1 MGPLWLGTRFRRQ
14 PRAHKGAPLR
24 ASGVDR
30 SARPSKV
37 AIMPIMRRIA
47 SLEGLW
53 KGSVLSGGVL
63 GKALKLGVWGTVQ
76 KTLDSVE
83 LI

>member
-1 MGPLWLGTRFRRQ
+1 MGPLWLGTRFRPQ

-47 SLEGLW
+47 SLEGPRADSLERRSAW
-53 KGSVLSGGVL
+53 QGSPVGSL
-63 GKALKLGVWGTVQ
+63 GHSL